1 MAPDRDCL
9 SRYGVSP
16 SELRSPPGERQAPD
30 SADGQEWI
38 QAAIACIP
46 QLPPQLRQQAERLK
60 KRYQQ
65 GNG

>member
-1 MAPDRDCL
+1 MAPFRDCL